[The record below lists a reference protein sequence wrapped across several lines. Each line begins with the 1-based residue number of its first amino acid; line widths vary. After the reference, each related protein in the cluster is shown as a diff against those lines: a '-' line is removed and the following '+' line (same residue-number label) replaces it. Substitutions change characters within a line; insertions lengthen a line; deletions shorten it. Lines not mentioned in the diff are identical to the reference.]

1 MLMNQLT
8 MLLLRSRKAFDEV
21 FHEKINPHDAVV
33 THEGAKIFYQKYFN
47 GAELCLRTN
56 KNVLSKIF

>member
-1 MLMNQLT
+1 